1 MDIVLI
7 NKMITIMITFKT
19 IYPYRIGHS
28 SNMPLHK
35 YIALKLLLFVDGDP
49 PCPNT

>member
-1 MDIVLI
+1 
-7 NKMITIMITFKT
+7 MIITFKKT
-19 IYPYRIGHS
+19 FPYSIGPS

-49 PCPNT
+49 LLLD